1 LQCVTVVACCYSCNF
16 VTLLFL
22 LKILGVDHLFACVM
36 IPKTPKKEDRVKMI
50 TLGGKHY
57 LEESDLAKILNRT
70 VQTVRV
76 WRYAHMGPPYMKI
89 GSVTLYPEEEVQ
101 KWIDARAKRS
111 GGNNG

>member
-1 LQCVTVVACCYSCNF
+1 
-16 VTLLFL
+16 
-22 LKILGVDHLFACVM
+22 
-36 IPKTPKKEDRVKMI
+36 MI

-76 WRYAHMGPPYMKI
+76 WRYARTGPPYTKI

-101 KWIDARAKRS
+101 KWLDAKAQSSPASPVSPASKRIA
-111 GGNNG
+111 GYR